1 MILIARA
8 RDFKM
13 RPRFSLD
20 FMMRKLYILLSVLSF
35 SVLTMGATDYRLY
48 LEDFNIDAGETKDIS
63 LYMDNVGE
71 ITGIQAD
78 IVLPE
83 GLSVAID
90 DEGYYCVTLNSS
102 RKTRNHTI
110 DGNYQADGS
119 FRIVSYTSDSK
130 PFKLNTGEIA
140 TITITASPNFKG
152 VHTITVR
159 NIELAAPDGTQFFPD
174 DESCIVTGPAGE
186 EPNGYR
192 VYIEDF
198 SIAAGE
204 TAVVSL
210 MMDNPDE
217 ITGIQTDIYLPEGL
231 TVAIDDEGYYCVE
244 LNPDRKTRNHTI
256 DGNYQEDGSFR
267 IVSYTSDSKAFKLN
281 NGAIAFITLKA
292 SANMEGNYSIY
303 VRNTE
308 LADPAG
314 VQYWP
319 SAEVCT
325 VACSGVVTALRGD
338 VNCDTVV
345 NIADVTALI
354 DYLLSGDA
362 TGISLENADCNQD
375 ISVNIA
381 DVTSLIDYLL
391 SGDWP
396 ITMIL

>member
-1 MILIARA
+1 
-8 RDFKM
+8 
-13 RPRFSLD
+13 
-20 FMMRKLYILLSVLSF
+20 
-35 SVLTMGATDYRLY
+35 MGATDYRLY

-63 LYMDNVGE
+63 LYMDNTGE

-90 DEGYYCVTLNSS
+90 DEGYYCVTLNST

-110 DGNYQADGS
+110 DGNYQADGA

-140 TITITASPNFKG
+140 TSELTPIGTNIT
-152 VHTITVR
+152 VHTIAVT

-174 DESCIVTGPAGE
+174 DESCTVIGPAGE
-186 EPNGYR
+186 DPNGYR
-192 VYIEDF
+192 VYIEDLN
-198 SIAAGE
+198 ITAGE
-204 TAVVSL
+204 TAVVNL

-231 TVAIDDEGYYCVE
+231 TVVIDDEGYYCVE

-267 IVSYTSDSKAFKLN
+267 IVSYTSDSKPFKLN
-281 NGAIAFITLKA
+281 SGAVAFITLKA
-292 SANMEGNYSIY
+292 STNMNGNYTIY
-303 VRNTE
+303 VRKTE

-319 SAEVCT
+319 NDEVCS
-325 VACSGVVTALRGD
+325 VECSGGIAILRGD
-338 VNCDTVV
+338 VNCDKVV
-345 NIADVTALI
+345 NIADVTTLI
-354 DYLLSGDA
+354 DYLLSNDA
-362 TGISLENADCNQD
+362 IGISLENADCNQD
-375 ISVNIA
+375 NVVNIA
-381 DVTSLIDYLL
+381 EVTSLIDYLL
-391 SGDWP
+391 SGSW
-396 ITMIL
+396 